1 MEKIAFVFAGQGAQY
16 PGMGRSLCEVSE
28 AAAEV
33 FRLADSIRPGT
44 SQQCV
49 TGTKEELCITS
60 NTQPCLY
67 AVDLAAAEALRECGI
82 VPEAAA
88 GFSLGEAAALTF
100 SGAFSPEDG
109 FRLVCRRGEL
119 MGEAAEKT
127 PGSMAAVLKL
137 GNETVE
143 ELCARFERMYPVNY
157 NCAGQLV
164 VAGAKEEMPAFCEAV
179 AETGGK
185 ARVLAVGGG
194 FHSPF
199 MEEASRR
206 FAEAL
211 EETEMKK
218 PQIPV
223 YANRTAAP
231 YGENGRSLFAEQMR
245 CPVLWQQTVEQM
257 AKDGVT
263 AFIEVGPG
271 KTLSGL
277 IRRILPDA
285 AVYQV
290 QDAEGLQAVK
300 EAFQK

>member
-16 PGMGRSLCEVSE
+16 PGMGRSLCEASK

-44 SQQCV
+44 SRQCFE
-49 TGTKEELCITS
+49 GTKEELCVTY

-67 AVDLAAAEALRECGI
+67 AVDLAAAQALRECG
-82 VPEAAA
+82 VEPLAAA

-137 GNETVE
+137 DNETVE
-143 ELCARFERMYPVNY
+143 KICARFEQVYPVNY
-157 NCAGQLV
+157 NCTGQLV
-164 VAGAKEEMPAFCEAV
+164 AAGAKEEMPAFCEAV
-179 AETGGK
+179 AAAGGK
-185 ARVLAVGGG
+185 ARMLAVGGG

-199 MEEASRR
+199 MADASRQ
-206 FAEAL
+206 FAGTL
-211 EETEMKK
+211 EEMIMKK
-218 PQIPV
+218 PRIPV
-223 YANRTAAP
+223 YANRTALP
-231 YGENGRSLFAEQMR
+231 YGENGKTLFAEQMR

-257 AKDGVT
+257 AKDGISV
-263 AFIEVGPG
+263 FVEVGPG

-290 QDAEGLQAVK
+290 QDAESLQAVK
-300 EAFQK
+300 DAFRK